1 MNSSQCL
8 RTVPFSKRPTR
19 LLTFKRFWKRHPT
32 LGINQTPDFG
42 VNANQRCVMN
52 TTKQTENN
60 PMCIQKYYTTQLLHT
75 TLEASE
81 IHFELVNLNI
91 QMLQSNNRTKV

>member
-1 MNSSQCL
+1 
-8 RTVPFSKRPTR
+8 
-19 LLTFKRFWKRHPT
+19 
-32 LGINQTPDFG
+32 
-42 VNANQRCVMN
+42 
-52 TTKQTENN
+52 
-60 PMCIQKYYTTQLLHT
+60 MCIQKYYTTQLLHT